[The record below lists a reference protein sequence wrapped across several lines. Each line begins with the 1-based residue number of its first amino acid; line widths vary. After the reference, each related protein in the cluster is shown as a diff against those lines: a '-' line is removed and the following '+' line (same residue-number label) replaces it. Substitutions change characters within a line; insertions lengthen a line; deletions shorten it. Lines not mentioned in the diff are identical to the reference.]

1 MSKAKKKAP
10 APKDVA
16 INRIQ
21 FPDEKGGLSLTAT
34 HPGFAA
40 LSAECVRLFKESKGV
55 NYVEWT
61 MQSGDP
67 EFGIFDVIMQRKT
80 GVTPAQKAAALAV
93 ENRRLWHA
101 LEELTVRDDKGRW
114 SGCALPE
121 ETSCKGAC
129 MSGNNVTGWLPK
141 EEKLGT

>member
-114 SGCALPE
+114 YVSVKEGARIDPIVGDLME
-121 ETSCKGAC
+121 ERLAKKED
-129 MSGNNVTGWLPK
+129 PK
-141 EEKLGT
+141 